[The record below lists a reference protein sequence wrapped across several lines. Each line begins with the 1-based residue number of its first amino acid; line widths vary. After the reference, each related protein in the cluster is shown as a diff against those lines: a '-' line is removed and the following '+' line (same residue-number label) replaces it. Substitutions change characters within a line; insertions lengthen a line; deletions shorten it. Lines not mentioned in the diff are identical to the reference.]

1 MMKFN
6 FVTDSTFDT
15 FFDQLF
21 VKLQKK
27 YGATSMNAFA
37 ECTKLHEGHYTS
49 HFRIGSKLDFIGTAT
64 DLEIEELEK
73 KCSSFRIHFRA
84 MNSNK
89 VNFLIF
95 HDGSPFVPDK
105 YEKRKLRRLV
115 ERTIRAKIRKIR
127 DMIVRSSFRH
137 ERLEEFFHVA
147 IRDHLPTVFKYEKAS
162 IFYIEA
168 GYTNL
173 VLGATTGI
181 RHRNSSAEISRTDVI
196 YEEGSSSQ
204 TFKTYDS
211 GEPFFEHRPLRN
223 CRFIEDVSVI
233 ENRIYIPLKMRPMWA
248 GNAEETKESL
258 VGVLRICNF
267 KRNGDYQFYSDV
279 DYLILCYFSEFMSVL
294 CNQYINVMLLTRE
307 HDRATHGYNTDLSA
321 LSMLGDTHERKTD
334 RLFSQLR
341 IALSTLPVR
350 TRDDERSISNL
361 QNQFLALESQT
372 ERAVKNLKATQDSM
386 AAQFLTAM
394 LYSENSAG
402 FVSKTTT
409 PVTSK
414 PMVQAIHRI
423 RAVFEH
429 MKDTHN
435 ANGVKLLYA
444 SQEEF
449 NSSFTNIPAV
459 KIPPGHLYLIL
470 RNLVENSVKYS
481 KRYTREGV
489 VNLRWIASGELV
501 KFSIIDNGIGI
512 PEAEVSKIFKTGY
525 RADNAL
531 NRTTSG
537 MGLGL
542 SNCRHIASIFDG
554 ELYYDGAGY
563 NNEGA
568 TFCLV
573 VKRA

>member
-1 MMKFN
+1 MKFD
-6 FVTDSTFDT
+6 FYTDSTFDT

-21 VKLQKK
+21 AKLQTKL
-27 YGATSMNAFA
+27 GATSMNAFA
-37 ECTKLHEGHYTS
+37 ECTKLHSGHFTS
-49 HFRIGSKLDFIGTAT
+49 HYRTGSNLNFIANAT
-64 DLEIEELEK
+64 TQEIRQLETEF
-73 KCSSFRIHFRA
+73 SSFKIHFRA
-84 MNSNK
+84 MNSDK
-89 VNFLIF
+89 VNFFIF
-95 HDGSPFVPDK
+95 HDGKPFIPNK

-127 DMIVRSSFRH
+127 DMIVSSSFGH
-137 ERLEEFFHVA
+137 ERLEEFFHIA
-147 IRDHLPTVFKYEKAS
+147 IRDHLPTIFKYEKAS

-173 VLGATTGI
+173 
-181 RHRNSSAEISRTDVI
+181 
-196 YEEGSSSQ
+196 EEGSSSQ
-204 TFKTYDS
+204 TFKTYGS
-211 GEPFFEHRPLRN
+211 GEPFFEHKPLRN

-233 ENRIYIPLKMRPMWA
+233 ENRLYIPLKMRPEWA
-248 GNAEETKESL
+248 GNAKEVKESL
-258 VGVLRICNF
+258 VGVLRLCNF

-279 DYLILCYFSEFMSVL
+279 DYLVLCYFAEFMSVL

-321 LSMLGDTHERKTD
+321 LSMLGDTHKRKCD
-334 RLFSQLR
+334 RLFAQLR
-341 IALSTLPVR
+341 VSLNTFPVR
-350 TRDDERSISNL
+350 TKDDERSITNL
-361 QNQFLALESQT
+361 QNQFFALEKQT

-402 FVSKTTT
+402 FVSKTTNPIT
-409 PVTSK
+409 NK

-423 RAVFEH
+423 RAVFDH

-435 ANGVKLLYA
+435 ANGVRLLYA

-449 NSSFTNIPAV
+449 SPSFTNIPAV
-459 KIPPGHLYLIL
+459 RMPPGHLYLIL

-481 KRYTREGV
+481 KRYTRNGI
-489 VNLRWIASGELV
+489 VNLRWVASGERV

-542 SNCRHIASIFDG
+542 SNCRHIAGVFDG
-554 ELYYDGAGY
+554 DLYYDGTGY
-563 NNEGA
+563 DNEGA

>member
-1 MMKFN
+1 MKFD
-6 FVTDSTFDT
+6 FDTDSTFDT

-21 VKLQKK
+21 AKLQKK
-27 YGATSMNAFA
+27 LGASSMNAFA
-37 ECTKLHEGHYTS
+37 ECSKLHVGHYTS
-49 HFRIGSKLDFIGTAT
+49 HYRMGSNLDHIANAT
-64 DLEIEELEK
+64 TQDIKQLETEF
-73 KCSSFRIHFRA
+73 SSFKIHFRA
-84 MNSNK
+84 MNSHK
-89 VNFLIF
+89 VNFFIF
-95 HDGSPFVPDK
+95 HDGKPFFPNK

-127 DMIVRSSFRH
+127 DMVVRSSFEH
-137 ERLEEFFHVA
+137 ERLEEFFHIA
-147 IRDHLPTVFKYEKAS
+147 IRDQLPTIFKYEKAS

-181 RHRNSSAEISRTDVI
+181 RHRSSSAKISRTDVI

-204 TFKTYDS
+204 TFKTYQS
-211 GEPFFEHRPLRN
+211 GTPFFEHRPLRN
-223 CRFIEDVSVI
+223 CRFIEDVTVI
-233 ENRIYIPLKMRPMWA
+233 ENRLYIPLRMRPEWA
-248 GNAEETKESL
+248 GNAEEVKDSL
-258 VGVLRICNF
+258 VGVLRLCNF
-267 KRNGDYQFYSDV
+267 KRNGDYQYYSDV
-279 DYLILCYFSEFMSVL
+279 DYLVLCYFAEFMSVL

-321 LSMLGDTHERKTD
+321 LSMLGDIHKRKSD
-334 RLFSQLR
+334 KLFAELR
-341 IALSTLPVR
+341 VSLNTFPVR
-350 TRDDERSISNL
+350 TRDDERSITNL
-361 QNQFLALESQT
+361 QNQFFALEKQT

-402 FVSKTTT
+402 FVSKTTNPIT
-409 PVTSK
+409 NK

-423 RAVFEH
+423 RAVFDH

-435 ANGVKLLYA
+435 ANGVRLLYA

-459 KIPPGHLYLIL
+459 RMPPGHLYLIL

-481 KRYTREGV
+481 KRYTRDGV

-501 KFSIIDNGIGI
+501 KFSVIDNGIGI

-542 SNCRHIASIFDG
+542 SNCRHIAGVFDG
-554 ELYYDGAGY
+554 ELYYDGTGHD
-563 NNEGA
+563 NEGA